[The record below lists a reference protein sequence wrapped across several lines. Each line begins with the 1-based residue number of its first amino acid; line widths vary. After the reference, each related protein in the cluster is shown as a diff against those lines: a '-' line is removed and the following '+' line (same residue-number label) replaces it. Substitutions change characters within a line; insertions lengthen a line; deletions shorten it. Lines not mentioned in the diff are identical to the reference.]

1 MTLQV
6 TPGSANLFFKMKITK
21 LCLMLFQK
29 RKKALLNY
37 HLLYPIKW
45 VRLHH
50 LLPQLFHKTGRRGRQ
65 AIKLSKILRNPP
77 PHPLYLPT
85 F

>member
-1 MTLQV
+1 
-6 TPGSANLFFKMKITK
+6 MKITK

-29 RKKALLNY
+29 RKKALLSY
-37 HLLYPIKW
+37 HLLYPNKW

-65 AIKLSKILRNPP
+65 AIKLLKILRKLL